1 MSPDEL
7 LVTMAAVFVGPVL
20 WTAWLLRMSRLRPF
34 QGRVGIAPI
43 AIALGACVALVFG
56 ILKIGASYD
65 VVDAPQYL
73 FMYVVLGLA
82 WARVSELAFAYVGLS
97 ARDDVI
103 ERGNSAAVPAVIG
116 GLVAVT
122 LCYGGGNIGDGPG
135 WFVVVFSAGLA
146 TGTLLLAWIALSHL
160 TAIMD
165 AVTID
170 RDPAAGVRLAAF
182 LVSGGLVLGRAVAGD
197 WNSAGATI
205 TDVVDVMPAVLAIL
219 IVAFIVERQARP
231 TPQRPRSPLV
241 AYGLLPATLYVGIA
255 IATLSWLGWP
265 T

>member
-7 LVTMAAVFVGPVL
+7 LVTMAAVFVGPIL
-20 WTAWLLRMSRLRPF
+20 WTAWLLRMSRLRTF
-34 QGRVGIAPI
+34 QGRVGVAPI
-43 AIALGACVALVFG
+43 AIALVACVAVVFG
-56 ILKIGASYD
+56 ILKTGASYD

-97 ARDDVI
+97 ARDDII
-103 ERGNSAAVPAVIG
+103 ERSNSAAVPAVIG

-122 LCYGGGNIGDGPG
+122 LCYAGGNIGDGPG
-135 WFVVVFSAGLA
+135 WWVVVFSAGLA

-160 TAIMD
+160 TAVMD

-170 RDPAAGVRLAAF
+170 RDPAAGLRLGAF

-205 TDVVDVMPAVLAIL
+205 TDVVDVIPAVLAIL
-219 IVAFIVERQARP
+219 IAALIVERLARP